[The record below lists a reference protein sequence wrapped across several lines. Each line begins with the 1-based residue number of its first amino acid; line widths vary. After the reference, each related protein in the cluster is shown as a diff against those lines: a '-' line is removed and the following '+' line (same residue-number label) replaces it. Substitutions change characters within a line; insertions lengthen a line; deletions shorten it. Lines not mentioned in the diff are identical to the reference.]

1 MAKRDYYEILGVGR
15 ESTEAEI
22 KKAYRKLA
30 VQYHPDK
37 NPDDKAAEDKFKE
50 LGEAYEV
57 LMDEQKRAAY
67 DRFGH
72 AAFGAGSP
80 GAGGGGFGGGGFHD
94 PFDIFREVF
103 AGAGGG
109 GGGGGGSI
117 FEEFFGGGG
126 GGGGRRRQGMK
137 RSGSDL
143 RYDLNISLEEA
154 AQGTEKEL
162 ELEKFVACDKCHST
176 GAKGKAAGRACGTCG
191 GSGQVVTSRGFF
203 HIQQPCPTCAGAGEV
218 IADPCSA
225 CRGEG
230 RVQGVTRV
238 KMRIPP
244 GAIDG
249 VRLRSTANGDAG
261 QRGGEAGDL
270 YLVIHVKR
278 HEIFERDHNDLHC
291 TVPVPFSLAALG
303 GDLVV
308 PTLEGKAT
316 VKIQGGTQSETV
328 FRLRHKG
335 MPEIN
340 SSRKGDLLVTIQVEV
355 PTKLTKDQEEKLR
368 AFAESINHENSPLR
382 ESFFEKAKRFFK

>member
-1 MAKRDYYEILGVGR
+1 MAKRDFYEILGVAR
-15 ESTEAEI
+15 DASEEDL

-30 VQYHPDK
+30 MQYHPDR
-37 NPDDKAAEDKFKE
+37 NQGDKSAEGKFKE
-50 LGEAYEV
+50 LNEAYDILKDAE
-57 LMDEQKRAAY
+57 KRAAY
-67 DRFGH
+67 DRYGH
-72 AAFGAGSP
+72 AAFGNGSP
-80 GAGGGGFGGGGFHD
+80 ASAGGGFGGGGGFHD
-94 PFDIFREVF
+94 PFDLFREVF
-103 AGAGGG
+103 SGG

-117 FEEFFGGGG
+117 FEEFFGA
-126 GGGGRRRQGMK
+126 GGGRKRQGMK

-154 AQGTEKEL
+154 ALGTEKEL
-162 ELEKFVACDKCHST
+162 ELEKFVTCEKCHGS

-203 HIQQPCPTCAGAGEV
+203 HVQQPCPTCGGAGEV
-218 IADPCSA
+218 IADPCTV

-230 RVQGVTRV
+230 RVQGTTRV
-238 KMRIPP
+238 KMRIPA

-249 VRLRSTANGDAG
+249 VRLRSTGNGDAG

-270 YLVIHVKR
+270 YLVIHVKP

-291 TVPVPFSLAALG
+291 TVPVPFSLATLG

-316 VKIQGGTQSETV
+316 VKVPGGTQSETV
-328 FRLRHKG
+328 FRLRNKG
-335 MPEIN
+335 MPEIG
-340 SSRKGDLLVTIQVEV
+340 SSRKGDLLVTVQVEV
-355 PTKLTKDQEEKLR
+355 PTKLNREQEEKLR
-368 AFAESINHENSPLR
+368 AFAESINQENSPLR

>member
-1 MAKRDYYEILGVGR
+1 MFYRGGGDAKFTSVQMKPRYNELVGR
-15 ESTEAEI
+15 IPAKIMAGSS
-22 KKAYRKLA
+22 
-30 VQYHPDK
+30 VQYYLEVRNAQGEMITRVGRPASPNIVYIDPKARPRYYPDLT
-37 NPDDKAAEDKFKE
+37 DDRDW
-50 LGEAYEV
+50 V
-57 LMDEQKRAAY
+57 D
-67 DRFGH
+67 DN
-72 AAFGAGSP
+72 
-80 GAGGGGFGGGGFHD
+80 
-94 PFDIFREVF
+94 
-103 AGAGGG
+103 GG

-117 FEEFFGGGG
+117 FEEFFGGG

-316 VKIQGGTQSETV
+316 VKIPGGTQSETV